1 MRMGINK
8 KICAESLEPNH
19 SIEESHEVAQ
29 RNVTPVND
37 LGGVEAAD
45 PKTDSRIVQN

>member
-8 KICAESLEPNH
+8 KIVDESLEPNRLIAH
-19 SIEESHEVAQ
+19 SHEVAQ

-37 LGGVEAAD
+37 LGGVEATK
-45 PKTDSRIVQN
+45 PKT

>member
-8 KICAESLEPNH
+8 KNIDESLEPNH
-19 SIEESHEVAQ
+19 PIDHSHEVAQ

-37 LGGVEAAD
+37 LGGVVAAD
-45 PKTDSRIVQN
+45 PKT